1 MFNIVK
7 ESIKW
12 GEQELTLETGKIAR
26 QADGAVVAT
35 MGNTSVLATV
45 VYSKNAPMGI
55 DFFPLTVVYQEKYY
69 ATGSFPGGFIKRENK
84 PSEKEVLISRLIDRP
99 IRPLFHERFQNEVQ
113 IIVTLLSAENPD
125 NIDVLAMI
133 AASSVAAMAGLPL
146 LGTLGACRVGIID
159 GEYKLNPNAEEME
172 SSTLDLVVAGT
183 KEGILMVE
191 SEAQELP
198 EDEMLGA
205 LDFGH
210 KEIKPVIDFIEK
222 FSKKVGKEKI
232 EVPAVSN
239 DEVEFKDKL
248 KSMVEADLRTAFS
261 TVNKKARSEMIAEIK
276 GKAEEKLQQD
286 GFEQDFLNLFFV
298 KSFKSIE
305 KDIVR
310 TQILEDSKRIDG
322 RKLDEIRPIE
332 CEIDIFDRPHG
343 SALFTRGET
352 QAMVFIVLG
361 IGNDG
366 QMTSDV
372 FSEDR
377 EKFMLH
383 YNFPGYSVGEV
394 YPLRAPGRR
403 EIGHGKLAWR
413 SLHPIMPSY
422 EDFPYV
428 IRSVSEITESNGS
441 SSMATVCGSSLA
453 LMAAGVPI
461 ARPVAGI
468 AMGLLKEGDK
478 FVVLSDILG
487 DEDHL
492 GDMDFKVAGS
502 EKGITALQM
511 DIKITSVTQEIMTIA
526 LKQAN
531 KGREHI
537 LGQILKVIKEPR
549 KNTRETA
556 PRIESF
562 DISVDSIREVIGQGG
577 KSIRAISDDYSVSVD
592 IGDNGKVIVA
602 GNSAKNVADASE
614 LIKFIDKGPE
624 IGQIYEAKVV
634 KIVDFGFFVS
644 INGKDG
650 LVHISEIAKTRVENV
665 EDYVKLDDIV
675 KVKVI
680 GIDDRGRIKL
690 SMKF

>member
-12 GEQELTLETGKIAR
+12 GEDELTLETGKIAR
-26 QADGAVVAT
+26 QADGAVIAT
-35 MGNTSVLATV
+35 MGKTSVLATV
-45 VYSKNAPMGI
+45 VYSKSVPTGI

-113 IIVTLLSAENPD
+113 IIVTLLSADKPD
-125 NIDVLAMI
+125 NIDVLAMV
-133 AASSVAAMAGLPL
+133 AASAVTVMAGLPL

-159 GEYKLNPNAEEME
+159 GEYKLNPSVEDME
-172 SSTLDLVVAGT
+172 NSSLDLVIAGT

-191 SEAQELP
+191 SEAKELP

-210 KEIKPVIDFIEK
+210 SELKPIIDFIEE
-222 FSKKVGKEKI
+222 FSAKIGKEKVKVP
-232 EVPAVSN
+232 EVS
-239 DEVEFKDKL
+239 DEVIQFKDKL
-248 KSMVEADLRTAFS
+248 RTMVDGDLRLAFA
-261 TVNKKARSEMIAEIK
+261 TVDKKTRSEMIAEIK
-276 GKAEEKLQQD
+276 EKTMEKLLQE
-286 GFEQDFLNLFFV
+286 GFEQEFLDTSFV
-298 KSFKSIE
+298 KNFKNIE

-310 TQILEDSKRIDG
+310 TQILEENKRIDG
-322 RKLDEIRPIE
+322 RKLDEIRPIA

-352 QAMVFIVLG
+352 QAMVFIALG

-377 EKFMLH
+377 ERFMLH

-413 SLHPIMPSY
+413 SLHPVMPSY
-422 EDFPYV
+422 NDFPYV
-428 IRSVSEITESNGS
+428 VRSISEITESNGS
-441 SSMATVCGSSLA
+441 SSMATVCGTSLA

-461 ARPVAGI
+461 TRPVAGI

-502 EKGITALQM
+502 EQGITALQM
-511 DIKITSVTQEIMTIA
+511 DIKITSVTQEIM
-526 LKQAN
+526 KQALEQAG

-537 LGQILKVIKEPR
+537 LNQILKVIAEPR
-549 KNTRETA
+549 KETRDSA

-577 KSIRAISDDYSVSVD
+577 KSIRAISDDYGVSVD
-592 IGDNGKVIVA
+592 IADNGTVIVA
-602 GNSAKNVADASE
+602 GDSAKNVAEASE

-634 KIVDFGFFVS
+634 KLVEFGFFVS